1 MKFTS
6 GANSSR
12 KPVRLPLIGMIDVFF
27 LLLVY
32 FVVSAT
38 IAQPE
43 DELSAALRQESVQ
56 ASATDLQPQYVE
68 VRRAL
73 DGAEYK
79 VGSRVLR
86 SQTELVE
93 VLSEL
98 PKEAGV
104 FLKVND
110 DAPVWAAAAALQACH
125 DSGYEKLTY
134 VTKD

>member
-1 MKFTS
+1 MKFAQQTS
-6 GANSSR
+6 TTR

-43 DELSAALRQESVQ
+43 DELAAALRQESSQ

-68 VRRAL
+68 VQRS
-73 DGAEYK
+73 DGGVAYK
-79 VGSRVLR
+79 VGARVLR
-86 SQTELVE
+86 SREELVQ

-104 FLKVND
+104 FLRVND

-125 DSGYEKLTY
+125 DAGYEKLTY
-134 VTKD
+134 VTQK

>member
-1 MKFTS
+1 MNFS
-6 GANSSR
+6 AAPLGPR
-12 KPVRLPLIGMIDVFF
+12 RQVRLPLTPMIDVFF

-32 FVVSAT
+32 FVVSST

-43 DELSAALRQESVQ
+43 DDLSAALRQESAE
-56 ASATDLQPQYVE
+56 ASASDLQPQYVE
-68 VRRAL
+68 VVRSEA
-73 DGAEYK
+73 GAAFT
-79 VGSRVLR
+79 VGARTLR
-86 SQTELVE
+86 TQEELRQI
-93 VLSEL
+93 LSEL

-125 DSGYEKLTY
+125 DAGYEKLTY

>member
-1 MKFTS
+1 MKFVQQAS
-6 GANSSR
+6 NSR

-38 IAQPE
+38 ISQPE
-43 DELSAALRQESVQ
+43 DELGAALRQESSK

-68 VRRAL
+68 VQRTES
-73 DGAEYK
+73 GAAYK
-79 VGSRVLR
+79 VGARML
-86 SQTELVE
+86 QTREELVE

-104 FLKVND
+104 FLRVND

-125 DSGYEKLTY
+125 DAGYEKLTY
-134 VTKD
+134 VTQK